1 MYVLWVDRLLKLSP
15 EHRYTTI
22 YQPCQI
28 FTRNHLE
35 VPLLTRTYDQ
45 SHSLVHFCNLASCFH
60 ASFPLSNYSMSMALI
75 QQVGFWDTGP
85 DAIGEDFHMTIKSF
99 WKTKGQVRTEYIHI
113 PFNQLNVQTDLGYR
127 ADLSARFWQAE
138 RHARGCADA
147 ASALRCWWSDR
158 SHSAVC

>member
-1 MYVLWVDRLLKLSP
+1 M
-15 EHRYTTI
+15 
-22 YQPCQI
+22 
-28 FTRNHLE
+28 
-35 VPLLTRTYDQ
+35 TRTYDQ
-45 SHSLVHFCNLASCFH
+45 SHSLVHFCNLVSCFH

-99 WKTKGQVRTEYIHI
+99 WKTKGQVRTEYLHI
-113 PFNQLNVQTDLGYR
+113 PFNQLNVQTGLGYR

-147 ASALRCWWSDR
+147 AYCLKMLVERPVSFRCLLISFQAVECFVLPAIIPWALLGSTAQSIRYAWF
-158 SHSAVC
+158 